1 MFLLS
6 IAAIINKLLG
16 VFRTALLLYLI
27 GDSEEYS
34 ELLSYIYIV
43 QLFLL
48 PFDYSFLNTLFT
60 ELKFEKYII
69 RKLLYASFLSV
80 ILLGI
85 IVIYKG
91 NLVYALLSVVY
102 YIFALLGSIGIL
114 LLNRLRY
121 FKFYFI
127 SSVTSSIVLLL
138 SVFFV
143 EFSVSMLYLGRIV
156 SVFPLVVGVIF
167 VHKKVL
173 LSEES
178 YTLREILYK
187 LVASLKMNKTTVAM
201 IVLPLFLSV
210 LSFNLTYYAYALS
223 VSGIVNTVLV
233 RNSQLLTMARI
244 SNSINL
250 KNATLLFS
258 LLSLASLG
266 LPSQVYLI
274 QSLDL
279 VLLLRYVFFNSA
291 ILLFLGGSDI
301 ELAKNVT
308 S

>member
-1 MFLLS
+1 M
-6 IAAIINKLLG
+6 
-16 VFRTALLLYLI
+16 
-27 GDSEEYS
+27 
-34 ELLSYIYIV
+34 LSYIYIV

-173 LSEES
+173 LYEES

-201 IVLPLFLSV
+201 IVIPLFLSV

>member
-6 IAAIINKLLG
+6 IAAIINKILG
-16 VFRTALLLYLI
+16 IFRTAFLLYLI
-27 GDSEEYS
+27 GVSEEYS

-85 IVIYKG
+85 IVICKG
-91 NLVYALLSVVY
+91 NLFYALLSVVY
-102 YIFALLGSIGIL
+102 YIFSLLGSIGIL

-143 EFSVSMLYLGRIV
+143 EFSVSILYLGRIV

-178 YTLREILYK
+178 YTLQEILYK

-250 KNATLLFS
+250 KNATYLFS

-274 QSLDL
+274 ESFDV

-301 ELAKNVT
+301 ELAKNVA

>member
-1 MFLLS
+1 M
-6 IAAIINKLLG
+6 I
-16 VFRTALLLYLI
+16 
-27 GDSEEYS
+27 
-34 ELLSYIYIV
+34 
-43 QLFLL
+43 LFLKK
-48 PFDYSFLNTLFT
+48 LND
-60 ELKFEKYII
+60 
-69 RKLLYASFLSV
+69 
-80 ILLGI
+80 
-85 IVIYKG
+85 
-91 NLVYALLSVVY
+91 
-102 YIFALLGSIGIL
+102 
-114 LLNRLRY
+114 
-121 FKFYFI
+121 
-127 SSVTSSIVLLL
+127 
-138 SVFFV
+138 
-143 EFSVSMLYLGRIV
+143 
-156 SVFPLVVGVIF
+156 
-167 VHKKVL
+167 
-173 LSEES
+173 
-178 YTLREILYK
+178 
-187 LVASLKMNKTTVAM
+187 SLKMNKTTVAM